1 MAAVFGRNSFILL
14 GEESTWGTPVA
25 TGVTNRV
32 ISTALTRTQERSQT
46 TFLSTGDAGYSRG
59 TFDGFE
65 IAGGT
70 IEMPLYYENTGMI
83 LKAALGDVTDSGAG
97 PSYTHVYEPALT
109 LPSLT
114 IANQR
119 GSGQSE
125 KFEGCI
131 VSSMSLS
138 IEAGGEMTASFEVIA
153 QTAGARTSA
162 VTPTYNTTARQVLH
176 FEAGQ
181 MSFNGN
187 NYDLRSL
194 TLNVDN
200 KVDRRNFLG
209 SKLTAEPATIDIREV
224 TLECSC
230 DVESTTASNIYNE
243 QIAGVIGTVA
253 ITFTNSDADTFK
265 IELFNAQLTAYDDA
279 ISTVGRLERTFSFQG
294 FRSSSNPPVKIT
306 IVNQQS
312 SGIAN

>member
-14 GEESTWGTPVA
+14 GEESTWGTPVS
-25 TGVTNRV
+25 TTVTNRV

-70 IEMPLYYENTGMI
+70 IEMPIYYENTGMI
-83 LKAALGDVTDSGAG
+83 LKAALGDVTNSGPG
-97 PSYTHVYEPALT
+97 PYTHVYEPALT

-114 IANQR
+114 INNQR

-176 FEAGQ
+176 FEADQ
-181 MSFNGN
+181 LSFNGT

-209 SKLTAEPATIDIREV
+209 SKLTAEPATVDIREV

-230 DVESTTASNIYNE
+230 DVDSASEATLYNE
-243 QIAGVIGTVA
+243 QIAGNSGTVA
-253 ITFTNSDADTFK
+253 ITFTNSDSDSFK

-279 ISTVGRLERTFSFQG
+279 ISTVGRLERSFSFQG

-306 IVNQQS
+306 IVNQQTT
-312 SGIAN
+312 GIAN

>member
-1 MAAVFGRNSFILL
+1 
-14 GEESTWGTPVA
+14 
-25 TGVTNRV
+25 
-32 ISTALTRTQERSQT
+32 
-46 TFLSTGDAGYSRG
+46 
-59 TFDGFE
+59 
-65 IAGGT
+65 
-70 IEMPLYYENTGMI
+70 
-83 LKAALGDVTDSGAG
+83 
-97 PSYTHVYEPALT
+97 
-109 LPSLT
+109 
-114 IANQR
+114 
-119 GSGQSE
+119 
-125 KFEGCI
+125 
-131 VSSMSLS
+131 MSLS